1 MKCSTTTSYNGVKN
15 GASKLLEDFF
25 FHKKKKEITF
35 TDFAQEF
42 ITILSYSVVFK
53 LEEIEIGLHAQH
65 GKM

>member
-1 MKCSTTTSYNGVKN
+1 MVLKMELQSYWKI
-15 GASKLLEDFF
+15 FF
-25 FHKKKKEITF
+25 FIKKKEITF

-42 ITILSYSVVFK
+42 ITILLNSVVFK

>member
-25 FHKKKKEITF
+25 FIKKKEITF

-42 ITILSYSVVFK
+42 ITILSNSVVFK

>member
-1 MKCSTTTSYNGVKN
+1 MTMKCSTTTSYNGVKN
-15 GASKLLEDFF
+15 GASKLLEDFI
-25 FHKKKKEITF
+25 KKKEITF

-42 ITILSYSVVFK
+42 ITILSNSVVFK

>member
-1 MKCSTTTSYNGVKN
+1 MVLKMELQSYWKI
-15 GASKLLEDFF
+15 FF
-25 FHKKKKEITF
+25 FHKKKEITF

-42 ITILSYSVVFK
+42 ITILLNSVVFK

>member
-15 GASKLLEDFF
+15 GASKLLEDFI
-25 FHKKKKEITF
+25 KKKEITF

-42 ITILSYSVVFK
+42 ITILSNSVVFK

>member
-25 FHKKKKEITF
+25 FIKKKEITF

-42 ITILSYSVVFK
+42 ITILLNSVVFK